1 MLNICAAPLISQL
14 PYRTP
19 AACEGG
25 GLEFIAQPLPF
36 GIIKLCRNMGAISS
50 FIYAI
55 NAANQQSQ
63 WNSSDVAIMQEA
75 LLKLRVKL
83 LSWRVELVKQAH
95 LLDNSQTLYASLVV
109 LVTEAISGSHKAI
122 NGLTTINKG
131 WFNQNLNAVACVVMR
146 IRAELKI
153 VSANNRA

>member
-1 MLNICAAPLISQL
+1 
-14 PYRTP
+14 
-19 AACEGG
+19 
-25 GLEFIAQPLPF
+25 
-36 GIIKLCRNMGAISS
+36 MGAISS
-50 FIYAI
+50 FISAI

-95 LLDNSQTLYASLVV
+95 LLDNTLSASLVV
-109 LVTEAISGSHKAI
+109 SVTEAISGSHKAI
-122 NGLTTINKG
+122 NGLTTINKN

-153 VSANNRA
+153 VSANNRVMF